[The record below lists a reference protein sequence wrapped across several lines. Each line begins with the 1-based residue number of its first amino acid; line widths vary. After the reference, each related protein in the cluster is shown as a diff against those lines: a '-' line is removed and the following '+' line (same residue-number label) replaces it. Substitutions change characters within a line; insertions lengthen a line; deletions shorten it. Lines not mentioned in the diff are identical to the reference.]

1 MAIATN
7 GLQIVRIAGAVFNQ
21 QLSAA
26 DYSEILTANKTAAE
40 LNAWANSA
48 VAAEFKG
55 KTTTD
60 ISKAVLANLGL
71 TVTGLDAWLAGQL
84 TAGGGVA
91 KAGETMLGLLNDY
104 SNMTADVTFGASATT
119 FNTKAAAS
127 QALSLTAGTATGTYA
142 AVNSTAVNAALT
154 LTAAVNTLTGTA
166 GDDTFTGAT
175 GTLNAGDTVNGGA
188 GTDTLNVTIS
198 GTAPTQSATSLV
210 SVEVLNLTSSPNA
223 ASIDLTGVT
232 GLTSVNSLN
241 SANIP
246 VTASN
251 IGNVVNSTITGS
263 SSATNVGYT
272 TAAVVGLTDAATL
285 TLSGTSTG
293 ATFVTSGVETLTV
306 NSSGTAANT
315 LDTLTDTGITGL
327 VITGS
332 QGLTITNAVGG
343 ATITSVNASA
353 ATGAVTVTSGN
364 GPALT
369 GVTVTG
375 PTAGG
380 AFTATTGSG
389 RDTFTITAGASTLT
403 PSTGQDTLNLGSGVD
418 TVRFAEA
425 GIANADT
432 INSFTATDVIAV
444 NLGQA
449 QFTSASGVITL
460 ASANASFGTVQSGA
474 TTPTISGVNGA
485 GAAATISFQAIAPGT
500 AVTATTNVLALTG
513 TFTDGTAGGAA
524 SALGT
529 SANTGITTTAGGKFL
544 LVTYSVGNIA
554 QVWSYAGDTTTSNT
568 DIDSGE
574 LSLVATLNGVAANS
588 LTAANFATYL
598 TPATASSSANTTVGN
613 TFTVTAANAL
623 VTPLTAVLATPLTST
638 MTGFND
644 TVNGANFAGV
654 FVQDLSTT
662 DADVYNT
669 LVNVALAPSLVNVE
683 TVNAT
688 MAGSTLTTTGFT
700 GVNTISVSGG
710 AGTITTGAAT
720 MPTIALSSGYASTL
734 TATPAAA
741 GNAVAIRL
749 DGSATGAA
757 ISSSS
762 TALTINVASASSLSG
777 GVTSGAAAITVTGA
791 GALTLGA
798 ITTGTSIAGTAMTG
812 ALTQT
817 AIGSLTVNSGSGAD
831 VLTLVTGTSV
841 LNTGAG
847 NDTFSAVGGIITSAD
862 TLNGGA
868 GTDTIS
874 ITGNVAVAAT
884 DFNGA
889 VSIEAITYANTSAN
903 VAITTVNALVDAGA
917 TLTVSGSALTGTL
930 TFNGA
935 LETNGFFNITGGA
948 GIDTIT
954 GGANAD
960 TITTGLA
967 ADVITG
973 GGGNDTINL
982 AESTAAADKVVF
994 SGAGAEG
1001 AVAAQ
1006 FAANGTDTI
1015 NGWSSGDLINVVA
1028 LGDGTTAAAS
1038 TAITAASTRAAMTD
1052 DNSIVIS
1059 TTGAAA
1065 NLTTSGTAVV
1075 TDFTNGTQVAAYLS
1089 ERFTATDNTFTQVF
1103 VINNTAS
1110 GANQTFI
1117 YTFKENGTA
1126 TSIVDIELA
1135 LVGVIYNNGVALVD
1149 ANVVYS

>member
-21 QLSAA
+21 QLSAS

-60 ISKAVLANLGL
+60 IAKAVLANLGL
-71 TVTGLDAWLAGQL
+71 STFAGLDAWLAGQL

-154 LTAAVNTLTGTA
+154 LTTAVNALTGTA

-175 GTLNAGDTVNGGA
+175 GTLNAGDVINGGA
-188 GTDTLNVTIS
+188 GTDTLSVTIS

-210 SVEVLNLTSSPNA
+210 GIEVLNLTSSPNA

-241 SANIP
+241 SSNIS

-251 IGNVVNSTITGS
+251 IGNVVNTTITGS
-263 SSATNVGYT
+263 SNATNVGYT
-272 TAAVVGLTDAATL
+272 TAAVIGLVDAATL
-285 TLSGTSTG
+285 TLSGTTTG

-315 LDTLTDTGITGL
+315 LTTLTDTGITGL

-332 QGLTITNAVGG
+332 QGLTITDAVGG

-364 GPALT
+364 GPSTT

-389 RDTFTITAGASTLT
+389 RDTFNITAGASTLT

-418 TVRFAEA
+418 TVRFAEV
-425 GIANADT
+425 GVANADT
-432 INSFTATDVIAV
+432 INNFTATDVIAV

-485 GAAATISFQAIAPGT
+485 GAAATISLQSIAPGT

-513 TFTDGTAGGAA
+513 AFVDGTAVGAV
-524 SALGT
+524 SAMGT
-529 SANTGITTTAGGKFL
+529 SATTGITTTAGGKFL

-554 QVWSYAGDTTTSNT
+554 QVWSYAGDSTSNT

-662 DADVYNT
+662 DADVYNM

-688 MAGSTLTTTGFT
+688 MAGNTLTTTGFT

-710 AGTITTGAAT
+710 TGTITTGATT

-734 TATPAAA
+734 TATPNAA
-741 GNAVAIRL
+741 GNTVAIRL

-757 ISSSS
+757 ISTSS

-874 ITGNVAVAAT
+874 ITGNTAISAS
-884 DFNGA
+884 DFDGA

-960 TITTGLA
+960 TITPGLA
-967 ADVITG
+967 GDTITG

-994 SGAGAEG
+994 SGG
-1001 AVAAQ
+1001 AVTVVAQ

-1015 NGWSSGDLINVVA
+1015 NGFGSTDTFNVAA
-1028 LGDGTTAAAS
+1028 LGDGTTPSGA
-1038 TAITAASTRAAMTD
+1038 TAITAAAAQGALTD
-1052 DNSIVIS
+1052 DRSIVIS

-1075 TDFTNGTQVAAYLS
+1075 TDFTNATQVAAYLS
-1089 ERFTATDNTFTQVF
+1089 ERFTAAANVEQVF

-1110 GANQTFI
+1110 GANQTFV
-1117 YTFKENGTA
+1117 YTFVENGTA

-1135 LVGVIYNNGVALVD
+1135 LVGIINNNGVALVD

>member
-1 MAIATN
+1 
-7 GLQIVRIAGAVFNQ
+7 
-21 QLSAA
+21 
-26 DYSEILTANKTAAE
+26 
-40 LNAWANSA
+40 
-48 VAAEFKG
+48 
-55 KTTTD
+55 
-60 ISKAVLANLGL
+60 
-71 TVTGLDAWLAGQL
+71 
-84 TAGGGVA
+84 
-91 KAGETMLGLLNDY
+91 
-104 SNMTADVTFGASATT
+104 
-119 FNTKAAAS
+119 
-127 QALSLTAGTATGTYA
+127 
-142 AVNSTAVNAALT
+142 
-154 LTAAVNTLTGTA
+154 
-166 GDDTFTGAT
+166 
-175 GTLNAGDTVNGGA
+175 
-188 GTDTLNVTIS
+188 
-198 GTAPTQSATSLV
+198 
-210 SVEVLNLTSSPNA
+210 
-223 ASIDLTGVT
+223 
-232 GLTSVNSLN
+232 
-241 SANIP
+241 
-246 VTASN
+246 
-251 IGNVVNSTITGS
+251 
-263 SSATNVGYT
+263 
-272 TAAVVGLTDAATL
+272 
-285 TLSGTSTG
+285 
-293 ATFVTSGVETLTV
+293 
-306 NSSGTAANT
+306 
-315 LDTLTDTGITGL
+315 
-327 VITGS
+327 
-332 QGLTITNAVGG
+332 
-343 ATITSVNASA
+343 
-353 ATGAVTVTSGN
+353 
-364 GPALT
+364 
-369 GVTVTG
+369 
-375 PTAGG
+375 
-380 AFTATTGSG
+380 
-389 RDTFTITAGASTLT
+389 
-403 PSTGQDTLNLGSGVD
+403 
-418 TVRFAEA
+418 
-425 GIANADT
+425 
-432 INSFTATDVIAV
+432 
-444 NLGQA
+444 
-449 QFTSASGVITL
+449 
-460 ASANASFGTVQSGA
+460 
-474 TTPTISGVNGA
+474 
-485 GAAATISFQAIAPGT
+485 
-500 AVTATTNVLALTG
+500 
-513 TFTDGTAGGAA
+513 
-524 SALGT
+524 LGT
-529 SANTGITTTAGGKFL
+529 SAGTGITTTAGGKFL

-554 QVWSYAGDTTTSNT
+554 QVWSYAGDSTSNT

-654 FVQDLSTT
+654 FVQDDSTT

-688 MAGSTLTTTGFT
+688 MAGNTLTTTGFT

-710 AGTITTGAAT
+710 AGTITTAATT

-741 GNAVAIRL
+741 TGAVAIRL

-874 ITGNVAVAAT
+874 ITGNTAVAA
-884 DFNGA
+884 DNFDGA

-960 TITTGLA
+960 TITPGLA

-994 SGAGAEG
+994 SGG
-1001 AVAAQ
+1001 AVAVVAQ

-1028 LGDGTTAAAS
+1028 LGDGTTAAAA
-1038 TAITAASTRAAMTD
+1038 TAITAAAAQGAMTD
-1052 DNSIVIS
+1052 DRSIVIN

-1110 GANQTFI
+1110 GANQTFV
-1117 YTFKENGTA
+1117 YTFVENGTA

-1135 LVGVIYNNGVALVD
+1135 LVGIINNNGVALVN

>member
-1 MAIATN
+1 MAIPTN
-7 GLQIVRIAGAVFNQ
+7 GLQLVRIAGAVFNQ
-21 QLSAA
+21 QLSAT
-26 DYSEILTANKTAAE
+26 DYSEILTANKSVAE
-40 LNAWANSA
+40 LNAWANSTT
-48 VAAEFKG
+48 AAEFKG

-60 ISKAVLANLGL
+60 IAKAVLTNVGL
-71 TVTGLDAWLAGQL
+71 SSVAGLEAWLAGQL

-91 KAGETMLGLLNDY
+91 KAGETMLGLLNDF
-104 SNMTADVTFGASATT
+104 SNMSLTDATYGSAVMT

-142 AVNSTAVNAALT
+142 AVNSVVVNTALT
-154 LTAAVNTLTGTA
+154 LTSAVQTSTGTA
-166 GDDTFTGAT
+166 GDDTFTSAT
-175 GTLNAGDTVNGGA
+175 GTLNAGDVVNGGA
-188 GTDTLNVTIS
+188 GTDTLNATIS

-210 SVEVLNLTSSPNA
+210 SIEVLNLTSSPNA

-251 IGNVVNSTITGS
+251 IGNVVNSTMTGS
-263 SSATNVGYT
+263 SNALNVGYT
-272 TAAVVGLTDAATL
+272 TAAVLGTADTATL
-285 TLSGTSTG
+285 TLSGVSTG
-293 ATFVTSGVETLTV
+293 SSYVTSGIETLTV

-315 LDTLTDTGITGL
+315 LTTLTDTGITGL

-332 QGLTITNAVGG
+332 QGLTITGAVGG

-364 GPALT
+364 GPSTT

-403 PSTGQDTLNLGSGVD
+403 PGTGQDTLNLGSGVD
-418 TVRFAEA
+418 TVRYAEV
-425 GIANADT
+425 GVANADT
-432 INSFTATDVIAV
+432 INNFSATDVIAV

-460 ASANASFGTVQSGA
+460 ASANAAFGTVQSGA

-485 GAAATISFQAIAPGT
+485 GTAATISFQAIAPGT

-513 TFTDGTAGGAA
+513 AFTDGTAGGAV
-524 SALGT
+524 SSLGT

-554 QVWSYAGDTTTSNT
+554 QVWSYAGDSTSNT
-568 DIDSGE
+568 DIDTAE

-623 VTPLTAVLATPLTST
+623 VTPLTAVLAAPLTST

-644 TVNGANFAGV
+644 TVNGSNFAGV
-654 FVQDLSTT
+654 FVQDDSTT

-669 LVNVALAPSLVNVE
+669 LVNVALAPTLVNVE

-688 MAGSTLTTTGFT
+688 MAGNTLTTTGFT

-710 AGTITTGAAT
+710 AGTVTTAATT
-720 MPTIALSSGYASTL
+720 MPTIALASGYASTL
-734 TATPAAA
+734 TVTPNAT
-741 GNAVAIRL
+741 GNAINVRL

-757 ISSSS
+757 ISSVNS
-762 TALTINVASASSLSG
+762 TALTINTASASSLSG
-777 GVTSGAAAITVTGA
+777 GVTAAGTITLTGA

-798 ITTGTSIAGTAMTG
+798 ITTATVIAGTAMTG

-831 VLTLVTGTSV
+831 VLTLVAGTSV

-847 NDTFSAVGGIITSAD
+847 NDTFSAVGGVITSAD

-874 ITGNVAVAAT
+874 ITGNTAVSAT
-884 DFNGA
+884 DFDGA
-889 VSIEAITYANTSAN
+889 VSIEAITVANTTTN

-917 TLTVSGSALTGTL
+917 TLTVTASTLTTGTL

-948 GIDTIT
+948 AIDTIT

-960 TITTGLA
+960 TITPGLG

-982 AESTAAADKVVF
+982 AESTASIDKVVF
-994 SGAGAEG
+994 SGG
-1001 AVAAQ
+1001 AVSVVAQ

-1015 NGWSSGDLINVVA
+1015 NGWGSTDTINVAA
-1028 LGDGTTAAAS
+1028 LGDGTTGAAA
-1038 TAITAASTRAAMTD
+1038 TDITAAATQGALTD
-1052 DNSIVIS
+1052 DRALVIS

-1065 NLTTSGTAVV
+1065 NLTTSGTAVI
-1075 TDFTNGTQVAAYLS
+1075 TDFTNTTQVAAYLT
-1089 ERFTATDNTFTQVF
+1089 ERFTAAANTEQVF
-1103 VINNTAS
+1103 IINNTAS

-1117 YTFKENGTA
+1117 YTFVENGTA
-1126 TSIVDIELA
+1126 NSIVDIELA
-1135 LVGVIYNNGVALVD
+1135 LVGIINNNGVALTSA
-1149 ANVVYS
+1149 ANVVFS